1 MNSLATLGHSTVTV
15 VDEVLPEKRKKMGWS
30 VPALK
35 TNCIYVSPTQ
45 AQIDALINA
54 EPETTVHVFGS
65 ALRFAWGQYAIK
77 KASVSRAK
85 IGIMSESYDP
95 DGIKGAIRKLK
106 SKMFYMRFGSNV
118 DFILG
123 MGDLGVSW
131 YVKSG
136 FNPRVVFPFG
146 YSVDLPWSTQGIR
159 DAGQHSQSGLEVI
172 CIGSLTKTKRID
184 ILLRA
189 LAQMHKGQVHLTII
203 GDGPERASLHRLSIA
218 LGLDTAVSWLG
229 VVPHESIP
237 NVFEGADVLALPSR
251 FDGWGVVIN
260 ESLMTGTPV
269 ICTDHCGGAVLLNE
283 PCRGGVVRRNQIDDL
298 SAMVSG
304 ILEHGITAGANR
316 LRIREWS
323 KCLSGDS
330 MAQYLLSVLDHI
342 YLAKDLPTAP
352 WLRLQC
358 DDKAMLTQGGAM

>member
-1 MNSLATLGHSTVTV
+1 MNSLAKLGHSTVTV
-15 VDEVLPEKRKKMGWS
+15 ADEVLPEKRRNMGWS
-30 VPALK
+30 VPALE
-35 TNCIYVSPTQ
+35 TNCIYVNPTQ

-54 EPETTVHVFGS
+54 EPETSVHVFGS

-77 KASVSRAK
+77 KASISHAR

-95 DGIKGAIRKLK
+95 DGIKGAIRRLK
-106 SKMFYMRFGSNV
+106 SKMFHMRFGSNV

-136 FNPRVVFPFG
+136 FNPKVVFPFG
-146 YSVDLPWSTQGIR
+146 YCVDLPWSTLGIR
-159 DAGQHSQSGLEVI
+159 GTGQDSQSGLDVV
-172 CIGSLTKTKRID
+172 CIGSLIKTKRVD

-189 LAQMHKGQVHLTII
+189 LAQLPKGQVHLTIV
-203 GDGPERASLHRLSIA
+203 GDGPERASLQRLSKA
-218 LGLDTAVSWLG
+218 LGFDTAISWLG
-229 VVPHESIP
+229 VVPHENIP
-237 NVFEGADVLALPSR
+237 NVFADTDILALPSR

-269 ICTDHCGGAVLLNE
+269 ICTDHCGGAVLLSE
-283 PCRGGVVRRNQIDDL
+283 PWRGGVVRRNQIHDL
-298 SAMVSG
+298 SAMLSG
-304 ILEHGITAGANR
+304 MLGHGVDAGANK
-316 LRIREWS
+316 LRISEWL

-342 YLAKDLPTAP
+342 YLAKDLPVAP
-352 WLRLQC
+352 WLKSQSAR
-358 DDKAMLTQGGAM
+358 